1 MLHSMTGYGST
12 TLELNKLKFDIELK
26 TLNSRYLDNNISLP
40 NFLSSIEIEVGNILK
55 KRLSRGKIEL
65 RVKSSSSH
73 GNSIKFNQDVIKK
86 YIEDLKNISE
96 FDESN
101 LLKSVINLPNSID
114 KPEVI
119 ITKLNLNNFYK
130 AIDTVINDVIS
141 FRLKEGLNTEKDIKI
156 SIKEISNMS
165 EKIIGLSSDH
175 KKFLKDQ
182 LEKKSK
188 EYNISIDK
196 SRYEQE
202 VFYYLEKIDI
212 NEELVRLDS
221 HLKYFNDILKN
232 KQIEKGKKLGFICQE
247 IGREI
252 NTIGSK
258 ANNSKIQS
266 FVVEMKSSLEK
277 LKEQSLNIL

>member
-12 TLELNKLKFDIELK
+12 TLEINKFKFDIELK

-55 KRLSRGKIEL
+55 KRLLRGKIEL
-65 RVKSSSSH
+65 RVKSSSSD
-73 GNSIKFNQDVIKK
+73 GNSVKFNQDVIKK
-86 YIEDLKNISE
+86 YIKDLKNISE
-96 FDESN
+96 FDESI

-114 KPEVI
+114 KPEII
-119 ITKLNLNNFYK
+119 ITKSNLNNFYK
-130 AIDTVINDVIS
+130 AIDTVINNVIS

-165 EKIIGLSSDH
+165 DKIIGLSSDH

-182 LEKKSK
+182 LEKKSQ

-221 HLKYFNDILKN
+221 HLKYFNDILKD

>member
-12 TLELNKLKFDIELK
+12 TLEINKFKFDIELK

-55 KRLSRGKIEL
+55 KRLLRGKIEL
-65 RVKSSSSH
+65 RVKSSSSY
-73 GNSIKFNQDVIKK
+73 GNSVKFNQDVIKK
-86 YIEDLKNISE
+86 YIKDLKNISE

-114 KPEVI
+114 KPEII
-119 ITKLNLNNFYK
+119 ITKSNLNNFYK
-130 AIDTVINDVIS
+130 AIDTVINNVIS

-182 LEKKSK
+182 LEKKSQ

-221 HLKYFNDILKN
+221 HLKYFNDILN
-232 KQIEKGKKLGFICQE
+232 DKQIEKGKKLGFICQE

>member
-1 MLHSMTGYGST
+1 MLYSMTGYGST
-12 TLELNKLKFDIELK
+12 TLEINKFKFDIELK

-55 KRLSRGKIEL
+55 KRLLRGKIEL
-65 RVKSSSSH
+65 RVKSSFSD
-73 GNSIKFNQDVIKK
+73 GNSVKFNQDVIKK
-86 YIEDLKNISE
+86 YIKDLKNISE

-114 KPEVI
+114 KPEII
-119 ITKLNLNNFYK
+119 ITKSNLNNFYK
-130 AIDTVINDVIS
+130 AIDTVINNVIS

-182 LEKKSK
+182 LEKKSQ

-221 HLKYFNDILKN
+221 HLKYFNDILKD

>member
-12 TLELNKLKFDIELK
+12 TLEINKFKFDIELK

-55 KRLSRGKIEL
+55 KRLLRGKIEL
-65 RVKSSSSH
+65 RVKSSFSD
-73 GNSIKFNQDVIKK
+73 GNSVKFNQDVIKK
-86 YIEDLKNISE
+86 YIKDLKNISE
-96 FDESN
+96 FD

-114 KPEVI
+114 KQEII
-119 ITKLNLNNFYK
+119 ITKSNLNNFYK
-130 AIDTVINDVIS
+130 AIDTVINNVIS

-165 EKIIGLSSDH
+165 DKIIGLSSDH

-182 LEKKSK
+182 LEKKSQ
-188 EYNISIDK
+188 EYNINIDK

-221 HLKYFNDILKN
+221 HLKYFNDILN
-232 KQIEKGKKLGFICQE
+232 DKQIEKGKKLGFICQE

>member
-12 TLELNKLKFDIELK
+12 TLEINKFKFDIELK

-55 KRLSRGKIEL
+55 KRLLRGKIEL
-65 RVKSSSSH
+65 RVKSSSSD
-73 GNSIKFNQDVIKK
+73 GNSVKFNQDVIKK
-86 YIEDLKNISE
+86 YIKDLKNISE

-114 KPEVI
+114 KPEII
-119 ITKLNLNNFYK
+119 ITKSNLNNFYK
-130 AIDTVINDVIS
+130 AIDTVINNVIS

-165 EKIIGLSSDH
+165 DKIIGLSSDH

-182 LEKKSK
+182 LEKKSL

-221 HLKYFNDILKN
+221 HLKYFNDILKD

>member
-12 TLELNKLKFDIELK
+12 TLEINKFKFDIELK
-26 TLNSRYLDNNISLP
+26 TLNSRYLDNNIYLP

-55 KRLSRGKIEL
+55 KRLLRGKIEL
-65 RVKSSSSH
+65 RVKSSSSY
-73 GNSIKFNQDVIKK
+73 GNSVKFNQDVIKK
-86 YIEDLKNISE
+86 YIKDLKNISE

-114 KPEVI
+114 KPEII
-119 ITKLNLNNFYK
+119 ITKSNLNNFYK
-130 AIDTVINDVIS
+130 AIDTVINNVIS

-182 LEKKSK
+182 LEKKSQ

-221 HLKYFNDILKN
+221 HLKYFNDILKD

>member
-1 MLHSMTGYGST
+1 MTGYGST

-55 KRLSRGKIEL
+55 KRLLRGKIEL
-65 RVKSSSSH
+65 RVKSSSSNV
-73 GNSIKFNQDVIKK
+73 NSIKFNKDVIKK

-114 KPEVI
+114 KPEII
-119 ITKLNLNNFYK
+119 ITESNLNNFYK
-130 AIDTVINDVIS
+130 AIDSVINDVIS

-156 SIKEISNMS
+156 SIKEISNLS

-182 LEKKSK
+182 LEKKSQ

-221 HLKYFNDILKN
+221 HLKYFNDILKD

>member
-1 MLHSMTGYGST
+1 MLYSMTGYGST
-12 TLELNKLKFDIELK
+12 TLEINKFKFDIELK

-55 KRLSRGKIEL
+55 KRLLRGKIEL
-65 RVKSSSSH
+65 RVKSSFSD
-73 GNSIKFNQDVIKK
+73 GNSVKFNQDVIKK
-86 YIEDLKNISE
+86 YIKDLKNISE

-114 KPEVI
+114 KQEII
-119 ITKLNLNNFYK
+119 ITKSNLNNFYK
-130 AIDTVINDVIS
+130 AIDTVINNVIS

-182 LEKKSK
+182 LEKKSQ
-188 EYNISIDK
+188 EYNINIDK

-221 HLKYFNDILKN
+221 HLKYFNDILKD

>member
-12 TLELNKLKFDIELK
+12 TLEINKFKFDIELK
-26 TLNSRYLDNNISLP
+26 TLNSRYLDNNITLP

-55 KRLSRGKIEL
+55 KRLLRGKIEL
-65 RVKSSSSH
+65 RVKSSSSD
-73 GNSIKFNQDVIKK
+73 GNSVKFNQDVIKK
-86 YIEDLKNISE
+86 YIKDLKNISE

-114 KPEVI
+114 KPEII
-119 ITKLNLNNFYK
+119 ITKSNLNNFYK
-130 AIDTVINDVIS
+130 AIDTVINNVIS

-182 LEKKSK
+182 LEKKSQ

-221 HLKYFNDILKN
+221 HLKYFNDILKD

>member
-1 MLHSMTGYGST
+1 MTGYGST
-12 TLELNKLKFDIELK
+12 TLEINKFKFDIELK

-55 KRLSRGKIEL
+55 KRLLRGKIEL
-65 RVKSSSSH
+65 RVKSSSSY
-73 GNSIKFNQDVIKK
+73 GNSVKFNQDVIKK
-86 YIEDLKNISE
+86 YIKDLKNISE

-114 KPEVI
+114 KPEII
-119 ITKLNLNNFYK
+119 ITKSNLNNFYK
-130 AIDTVINDVIS
+130 AIDTVINNVIS

-165 EKIIGLSSDH
+165 KKIIGLSSDH

-182 LEKKSK
+182 LEKKSQ

-221 HLKYFNDILKN
+221 HLKYFNDILKD

>member
-55 KRLSRGKIEL
+55 KRLLRGKIEL
-65 RVKSSSSH
+65 RVKSSSSD
-73 GNSIKFNQDVIKK
+73 GNSVKFNQDVIKK

>member
-12 TLELNKLKFDIELK
+12 TLEINKFKFDIELK

-55 KRLSRGKIEL
+55 KRLLRGKIEL
-65 RVKSSSSH
+65 RVKSSSSD
-73 GNSIKFNQDVIKK
+73 GNSVKFNQDVIKK
-86 YIEDLKNISE
+86 YIKDLKSISE

-114 KPEVI
+114 KPEII
-119 ITKLNLNNFYK
+119 ITKSNLNNFYK
-130 AIDTVINDVIS
+130 AIDTVINNVIS

-165 EKIIGLSSDH
+165 DKIIGLSSDH

-182 LEKKSK
+182 LEKKSQ

-221 HLKYFNDILKN
+221 HLKYFNDILKD

>member
-12 TLELNKLKFDIELK
+12 TLEINKFKFDIELK

-55 KRLSRGKIEL
+55 KRLLRGKIEL
-65 RVKSSSSH
+65 RVKSSSSD
-73 GNSIKFNQDVIKK
+73 GNSVKFNQDVIKK
-86 YIEDLKNISE
+86 YIKDLKNISE

-114 KPEVI
+114 KPEII
-119 ITKLNLNNFYK
+119 ITKSNLNNFYK
-130 AIDTVINDVIS
+130 AIDTVINNVIS

-165 EKIIGLSSDH
+165 DKIVGLSSDH

-182 LEKKSK
+182 LEKKSQ

-221 HLKYFNDILKN
+221 HLKYFNDILID

-252 NTIGSK
+252 NTLGSK
-258 ANNSKIQS
+258 SNDSDLQR
-266 FVVEMKSSLEK
+266 FVIDMKDNLEK
-277 LKEQSLNIL
+277 IKENILNIL

>member
-12 TLELNKLKFDIELK
+12 TLEINKFKFDIELK

-55 KRLSRGKIEL
+55 KRLLRGKIEL
-65 RVKSSSSH
+65 RVKSSSSD
-73 GNSIKFNQDVIKK
+73 GNSVKFNQDVIKK
-86 YIEDLKNISE
+86 YIKDLKNISE

-114 KPEVI
+114 KPEII
-119 ITKLNLNNFYK
+119 ITKSNLNNFYK
-130 AIDTVINDVIS
+130 AIDTVINNVIS

-165 EKIIGLSSDH
+165 DKIIGLSSDH

-182 LEKKSK
+182 LEKKSQ

-221 HLKYFNDILKN
+221 HLKYFNDILN
-232 KQIEKGKKLGFICQE
+232 DKQIEKGKKLGFICQE

>member
-12 TLELNKLKFDIELK
+12 TLEINKFKFDIELK

-55 KRLSRGKIEL
+55 KRLLRGKIEL
-65 RVKSSSSH
+65 RVKSSSSY
-73 GNSIKFNQDVIKK
+73 GNSVKFNQDVIKK
-86 YIEDLKNISE
+86 YIKDLKNISE

-114 KPEVI
+114 KQEII
-119 ITKLNLNNFYK
+119 ITKSNLNNFYK
-130 AIDTVINDVIS
+130 AIDTVINNVIS

-182 LEKKSK
+182 LEKKSQ

-221 HLKYFNDILKN
+221 HLKYFNDILN
-232 KQIEKGKKLGFICQE
+232 DKQIEKGKKLGFICQE

>member
-12 TLELNKLKFDIELK
+12 TLEINKFKFDIELK

-55 KRLSRGKIEL
+55 KRLLRGKIEL
-65 RVKSSSSH
+65 RVKSSFSD
-73 GNSIKFNQDVIKK
+73 GNSVKFNQDVIKK
-86 YIEDLKNISE
+86 YIKDLKNISE

-114 KPEVI
+114 KPEII
-119 ITKLNLNNFYK
+119 ITKSNLNNFYK
-130 AIDTVINDVIS
+130 AIDTVINNVIS

-165 EKIIGLSSDH
+165 DKIIGLSSDH

-182 LEKKSK
+182 LEKKSQ
-188 EYNISIDK
+188 EYNINIDK

-221 HLKYFNDILKN
+221 HLKYFNDILKD

>member
-12 TLELNKLKFDIELK
+12 TLEINKFKFEIELK
-26 TLNSRYLDNNISLP
+26 TLNSRYLDNNIYLP
-40 NFLSSIEIEVGNILK
+40 NFLSSIEIDVGNILK
-55 KRLSRGKIEL
+55 KRLLRGKIEL
-65 RVKSSSSH
+65 RVKSSSSD
-73 GNSIKFNQDVIKK
+73 GNSVKFNQDVIKK
-86 YIEDLKNISE
+86 YIKDLKNISE

-114 KPEVI
+114 KPEII
-119 ITKLNLNNFYK
+119 ITKSNLNNFYK
-130 AIDTVINDVIS
+130 AIDTVINNVIS

-165 EKIIGLSSDH
+165 DKIIGLSSDH

-182 LEKKSK
+182 LEKKSQ

-221 HLKYFNDILKN
+221 HLKYFNDILKD

>member
-1 MLHSMTGYGST
+1 MLYSMTGYGST
-12 TLELNKLKFDIELK
+12 TLEINKFKFDIELK

-55 KRLSRGKIEL
+55 KRLLRGKIEL
-65 RVKSSSSH
+65 RVKSSSSY
-73 GNSIKFNQDVIKK
+73 GNSVKFNQDVIKK
-86 YIEDLKNISE
+86 YIKDLKNISE

-114 KPEVI
+114 KQEII
-119 ITKLNLNNFYK
+119 ITKSNLNNFYK
-130 AIDTVINDVIS
+130 AIDTVINNVIS

-165 EKIIGLSSDH
+165 DKIIGLSSDH

-182 LEKKSK
+182 LEKKSQ
-188 EYNISIDK
+188 EYNINIDK

-221 HLKYFNDILKN
+221 HLKYFNDILN
-232 KQIEKGKKLGFICQE
+232 DKQIEKGKKLGFICQE

>member
-1 MLHSMTGYGST
+1 MTGYGST
-12 TLELNKLKFDIELK
+12 TLEINKFKFDIELK

-55 KRLSRGKIEL
+55 KRLLRGKIEL
-65 RVKSSSSH
+65 RVKSSSSD
-73 GNSIKFNQDVIKK
+73 GNSVKFNQDVIKK
-86 YIEDLKNISE
+86 YIKDLKNISE

-114 KPEVI
+114 KPEII
-119 ITKLNLNNFYK
+119 ITKSNLNNFYK
-130 AIDTVINDVIS
+130 AIDTVINNVIS

-165 EKIIGLSSDH
+165 DKIIGLSSDH

-182 LEKKSK
+182 LEKKSQ

-221 HLKYFNDILKN
+221 HLKYFNDILKD

>member
-1 MLHSMTGYGST
+1 MTGYGST
-12 TLELNKLKFDIELK
+12 TLEINKFKFDIELK

-55 KRLSRGKIEL
+55 KRLLRGKIEL
-65 RVKSSSSH
+65 RVKSSFSD
-73 GNSIKFNQDVIKK
+73 GNSVKFNQDVIKK
-86 YIEDLKNISE
+86 YIKDLKNISE

-114 KPEVI
+114 KQEII
-119 ITKLNLNNFYK
+119 ITKSNLNNFYK
-130 AIDTVINDVIS
+130 AIDTVINNVIS

-182 LEKKSK
+182 LEKKSQ

-221 HLKYFNDILKN
+221 HLKYFNDILN
-232 KQIEKGKKLGFICQE
+232 DKQIEKGKKLGFICQE

>member
-12 TLELNKLKFDIELK
+12 TLEINKFKFDIELK

-55 KRLSRGKIEL
+55 KRLLRGKIEL
-65 RVKSSSSH
+65 RVKSSSSY
-73 GNSIKFNQDVIKK
+73 GNSVKFNQDVIKK
-86 YIEDLKNISE
+86 YIKDLKNISE

-114 KPEVI
+114 KQEII
-119 ITKLNLNNFYK
+119 ITKSNLNNFYK
-130 AIDTVINDVIS
+130 AIDTVINNVIS

-165 EKIIGLSSDH
+165 DKIIGLSSDH

-182 LEKKSK
+182 LEKKSQ
-188 EYNISIDK
+188 EYNINIDK

-221 HLKYFNDILKN
+221 HLKYFNDILN
-232 KQIEKGKKLGFICQE
+232 DKQIEKGKKLGFICQE

>member
-12 TLELNKLKFDIELK
+12 TLEINKFKFDIELK

-55 KRLSRGKIEL
+55 KRLLRGKIEL
-65 RVKSSSSH
+65 RVKSSSSY
-73 GNSIKFNQDVIKK
+73 GNSVKFNQDVIKK
-86 YIEDLKNISE
+86 YIKDLKNISE

-114 KPEVI
+114 KPEII
-119 ITKLNLNNFYK
+119 ITKSNLNNFYK
-130 AIDTVINDVIS
+130 AIDTVINNVIS

-165 EKIIGLSSDH
+165 DKIIGLSSDH

-182 LEKKSK
+182 LEKKSQ

-221 HLKYFNDILKN
+221 HLKYFNDILKD

>member
-1 MLHSMTGYGST
+1 MLYSMTGYGST
-12 TLELNKLKFDIELK
+12 TLEINKFKFDIELK

-55 KRLSRGKIEL
+55 KRLLRGKIEL
-65 RVKSSSSH
+65 RVKSSFSD
-73 GNSIKFNQDVIKK
+73 GNSVKFNQDVIKK
-86 YIEDLKNISE
+86 YIKDLKNISE

-114 KPEVI
+114 KPEII
-119 ITKLNLNNFYK
+119 ITKSNLNNFYK
-130 AIDTVINDVIS
+130 AIDTVINNVIS

-165 EKIIGLSSDH
+165 DKIIGLSSDH

-182 LEKKSK
+182 LEKKSQ
-188 EYNISIDK
+188 EYNINIDK

-221 HLKYFNDILKN
+221 HLKYFNDILN
-232 KQIEKGKKLGFICQE
+232 DKQIEKGKKLGFICQE

>member
-12 TLELNKLKFDIELK
+12 TLEINKFKFDIELK

-55 KRLSRGKIEL
+55 KRLLRGKIEL
-65 RVKSSSSH
+65 RVKFSSSD
-73 GNSIKFNQDVIKK
+73 GNSVKFNQDVIKK
-86 YIEDLKNISE
+86 YIKDLKNISE

-114 KPEVI
+114 KPEII
-119 ITKLNLNNFYK
+119 ITKSNLNNFYK
-130 AIDTVINDVIS
+130 AIDTVINNVIS

-165 EKIIGLSSDH
+165 DKIIGLSTDH

-182 LEKKSK
+182 LEKKSQ

-221 HLKYFNDILKN
+221 HLKYFNDILKD

>member
-12 TLELNKLKFDIELK
+12 TLEINKFKFDIELK

-55 KRLSRGKIEL
+55 KRLLRGKIEL
-65 RVKSSSSH
+65 RVKSSFSD
-73 GNSIKFNQDVIKK
+73 GNSVKFNQDVIKK
-86 YIEDLKNISE
+86 YIKDLKNISE

-114 KPEVI
+114 KPEII
-119 ITKLNLNNFYK
+119 ITKSNLNNFYK
-130 AIDTVINDVIS
+130 AIDTVINNVIS

-165 EKIIGLSSDH
+165 DKIIGLSSDH

-182 LEKKSK
+182 LEKKSQ

-221 HLKYFNDILKN
+221 HLKYFNDILKD

>member
-12 TLELNKLKFDIELK
+12 TLEINKFKFDIELK

-55 KRLSRGKIEL
+55 KRLLRGKIEL
-65 RVKSSSSH
+65 RVKSSSSY
-73 GNSIKFNQDVIKK
+73 GNSVKFNQDVIKK
-86 YIEDLKNISE
+86 YIKDLKNISE

-114 KPEVI
+114 KPEII
-119 ITKLNLNNFYK
+119 ITKSNLNNFYK
-130 AIDTVINDVIS
+130 AIDTVINNVIS

-165 EKIIGLSSDH
+165 DKIIGLSSDH

-182 LEKKSK
+182 LEKKSQ
-188 EYNISIDK
+188 EYNINIDK

-221 HLKYFNDILKN
+221 HLKYFNDILN
-232 KQIEKGKKLGFICQE
+232 DKQIEKGKKLGFICQE

>member
-12 TLELNKLKFDIELK
+12 TLEINKFKFDIELK

-55 KRLSRGKIEL
+55 KRLLRGKIEL
-65 RVKSSSSH
+65 RVKSSFSD
-73 GNSIKFNQDVIKK
+73 GNSVKFNQDVIKK
-86 YIEDLKNISE
+86 YIKDLKNISE

-114 KPEVI
+114 KPEII
-119 ITKLNLNNFYK
+119 ITKSNLNNFYK
-130 AIDTVINDVIS
+130 AIDTVINNVIS

-165 EKIIGLSSDH
+165 DKIIGLSSDH

-182 LEKKSK
+182 LEKKSQ

-221 HLKYFNDILKN
+221 HLKYFNDILN
-232 KQIEKGKKLGFICQE
+232 DKQIEKGKKLGFICQE

>member
-55 KRLSRGKIEL
+55 KRLLRGKIEL
-65 RVKSSSSH
+65 RVKSSSSD

>member
-12 TLELNKLKFDIELK
+12 TLEINKFKFDIELK

-55 KRLSRGKIEL
+55 KRLLRGKIEL
-65 RVKSSSSH
+65 RVKSSSSY
-73 GNSIKFNQDVIKK
+73 GNSVKFNQDVIKK
-86 YIEDLKNISE
+86 YIKDLKNISE

-114 KPEVI
+114 KPEII
-119 ITKLNLNNFYK
+119 ITKSNLNNFYK
-130 AIDTVINDVIS
+130 AIDTVINNVIS

-182 LEKKSK
+182 LEKKSL

-221 HLKYFNDILKN
+221 HLKYFNDILKD

>member
-12 TLELNKLKFDIELK
+12 TLEINKFKFDIELK

-55 KRLSRGKIEL
+55 KRLLRGKIEL
-65 RVKSSSSH
+65 RVKSSSSE
-73 GNSIKFNQDVIKK
+73 GNSVKFNQDVIKK
-86 YIEDLKNISE
+86 YIKDLKNISE

-101 LLKSVINLPNSID
+101 LLKSVINLTNSID
-114 KPEVI
+114 KPEII
-119 ITKLNLNNFYK
+119 ITKSNLNNFYK
-130 AIDTVINDVIS
+130 AIDTVINNVIS

-182 LEKKSK
+182 LEKKSQ

-221 HLKYFNDILKN
+221 HLKYFNDILKD

>member
-12 TLELNKLKFDIELK
+12 TLEINKFKFDIELK

-55 KRLSRGKIEL
+55 KRLLRGKIEL
-65 RVKSSSSH
+65 RVKSSSSD
-73 GNSIKFNQDVIKK
+73 GNSVKFNQDVIKK
-86 YIEDLKNISE
+86 YIKDLKNISE

-114 KPEVI
+114 KPEII
-119 ITKLNLNNFYK
+119 ITESNLNNFYK
-130 AIDTVINDVIS
+130 AIDSVINDVIS

-156 SIKEISNMS
+156 SIKEISNLS

-182 LEKKSK
+182 LEKKSQ

-221 HLKYFNDILKN
+221 HLKYFNDILKD

>member
-12 TLELNKLKFDIELK
+12 TLEINKFKFDIELK

-55 KRLSRGKIEL
+55 KRLLRGKIEL
-65 RVKSSSSH
+65 RVKSSFSD
-73 GNSIKFNQDVIKK
+73 GNSVKFNQDVIKK
-86 YIEDLKNISE
+86 YIKDLKNISE

-114 KPEVI
+114 KPEII
-119 ITKLNLNNFYK
+119 ITKSNLNNFYK
-130 AIDTVINDVIS
+130 AIDTVINNVIS

-165 EKIIGLSSDH
+165 DKIIGLSSDH

-182 LEKKSK
+182 LEKKSQ
-188 EYNISIDK
+188 EYNINIDK

-221 HLKYFNDILKN
+221 HLKYFNDILN
-232 KQIEKGKKLGFICQE
+232 DKQIEKGKKLYFICQE
-247 IGREI
+247 FGREI

>member
-12 TLELNKLKFDIELK
+12 TLEINKFKFDIELK

-55 KRLSRGKIEL
+55 KRLLRGKIEL
-65 RVKSSSSH
+65 RVKYSFSD
-73 GNSIKFNQDVIKK
+73 GNSVKFNQDVIKK
-86 YIEDLKNISE
+86 YIKDLKNISE

-114 KPEVI
+114 KQEII
-119 ITKLNLNNFYK
+119 ITKSNLNNFYK
-130 AIDTVINDVIS
+130 AIDTVINNVIS

-165 EKIIGLSSDH
+165 DKIIGLSSDH

-182 LEKKSK
+182 LEKKSQ
-188 EYNISIDK
+188 EYNINIDK

-221 HLKYFNDILKN
+221 HLKYFNDILN
-232 KQIEKGKKLGFICQE
+232 DKQIEKGKKLGFICQE

>member
-1 MLHSMTGYGST
+1 MLYSMTGYGST
-12 TLELNKLKFDIELK
+12 TLEINKFKFDIELK

-55 KRLSRGKIEL
+55 KRLLRGKIEL
-65 RVKSSSSH
+65 RVKSSSSY
-73 GNSIKFNQDVIKK
+73 GNSVKFNQDVIKK
-86 YIEDLKNISE
+86 YIKDLKNISE

-114 KPEVI
+114 KPEII
-119 ITKLNLNNFYK
+119 ITKSNLNNFYK
-130 AIDTVINDVIS
+130 AIDTVINNVIS

-165 EKIIGLSSDH
+165 KKIIGLSSDH

-182 LEKKSK
+182 LEKKSQ

-221 HLKYFNDILKN
+221 HLKYFNDILKD

>member
-12 TLELNKLKFDIELK
+12 TLEINKFKFDIELK

-40 NFLSSIEIEVGNILK
+40 NFLSSIEIEVSNILK
-55 KRLSRGKIEL
+55 KRLLRGKIEL
-65 RVKSSSSH
+65 RVKSRSSD
-73 GNSIKFNQDVIKK
+73 GNSVKFNQDVIKK
-86 YIEDLKNISE
+86 YIKDLKNISE

-114 KPEVI
+114 KPEII
-119 ITKLNLNNFYK
+119 ITKSNLNNFYK
-130 AIDTVINDVIS
+130 AIDTVINNVIS

-165 EKIIGLSSDH
+165 DKIIGLSSDH
-175 KKFLKDQ
+175 KKFIKDQ
-182 LEKKSK
+182 LEKKSQQ
-188 EYNISIDK
+188 YNISIDK

-212 NEELVRLDS
+212 NEELVRLNS
-221 HLKYFNDILKN
+221 HLKYFNDILKD

>member
-55 KRLSRGKIEL
+55 KRLLRGKIEL
-65 RVKSSSSH
+65 RVKSSSSD
-73 GNSIKFNQDVIKK
+73 GNSVKFNQDVIKK
-86 YIEDLKNISE
+86 YIKDLKNISE

-114 KPEVI
+114 KPEII
-119 ITKLNLNNFYK
+119 ITKSNLNNFYK
-130 AIDTVINDVIS
+130 AIDTVINNVIS

-165 EKIIGLSSDH
+165 DKIIGLSSDH

-182 LEKKSK
+182 LEKKSQ

-221 HLKYFNDILKN
+221 HLKYFNDILKD

>member
-12 TLELNKLKFDIELK
+12 TLEINKFKFDIELK

-55 KRLSRGKIEL
+55 KRLLRGKIEL
-65 RVKSSSSH
+65 RVKSSSSD
-73 GNSIKFNQDVIKK
+73 GNSVKFNQDVIKK
-86 YIEDLKNISE
+86 YIKDLKNISE

-114 KPEVI
+114 KPEII
-119 ITKLNLNNFYK
+119 ITKSNLNNFYK
-130 AIDTVINDVIS
+130 AIDTVINNVIS

-165 EKIIGLSSDH
+165 DKIVGLSSDH

-182 LEKKSK
+182 LEKKSQ

-221 HLKYFNDILKN
+221 HLKYFNDILKD

-277 LKEQSLNIL
+277 LKEQSLNIH

>member
-12 TLELNKLKFDIELK
+12 TLEINKFKFDIELK

-55 KRLSRGKIEL
+55 KRLLRGKIEL
-65 RVKSSSSH
+65 RVKSGSSD
-73 GNSIKFNQDVIKK
+73 GNSVKFNQSVIKK
-86 YIEDLKNISE
+86 YIKDLKNISE

-114 KPEVI
+114 KPEI
-119 ITKLNLNNFYK
+119 IINKSNLNNFYK

-182 LEKKSK
+182 LEKKSQ

-221 HLKYFNDILKN
+221 HLKYFNDILKD

>member
-12 TLELNKLKFDIELK
+12 TLEINKFKFDIELK

-55 KRLSRGKIEL
+55 KRLLRGKIEL
-65 RVKSSSSH
+65 RVKSSSSD
-73 GNSIKFNQDVIKK
+73 GNSVKFNQDVIKK
-86 YIEDLKNISE
+86 YIKDLKNISE

-101 LLKSVINLPNSID
+101 LLKSVINLLNSID
-114 KPEVI
+114 KPEII
-119 ITKLNLNNFYK
+119 ITKSNLNNFYK
-130 AIDTVINDVIS
+130 AIDTVINNVIS

-182 LEKKSK
+182 LEKKSQ

-221 HLKYFNDILKN
+221 HLKYFNDILKD